1 MQAAFYSPENLG
13 GVFIADSEVPDNIMN
28 DIQSEKAASLFPQ
41 FELKQKM
48 FICITAY
55 EKMSD
60 SLRNKIGQQGQML
73 RGHGFLRLTS
83 IELKKALDRMLCQV
97 HHYNHLASQAEV
109 DRMINLHKARDGDFD
124 KVAVNTETAG
134 KGK

>member
-1 MQAAFYSPENLG
+1 
-13 GVFIADSEVPDNIMN
+13 
-28 DIQSEKAASLFPQ
+28 
-41 FELKQKM
+41 
-48 FICITAY
+48 
-55 EKMSD
+55 
-60 SLRNKIGQQGQML
+60 ML

-124 KVAVNTETAG
+124 KVAVNTETPG

>member
-1 MQAAFYSPENLG
+1 
-13 GVFIADSEVPDNIMN
+13 
-28 DIQSEKAASLFPQ
+28 
-41 FELKQKM
+41 M
-48 FICITAY
+48 FICVTAY

-124 KVAVNTETAG
+124 KVAVNTETSG